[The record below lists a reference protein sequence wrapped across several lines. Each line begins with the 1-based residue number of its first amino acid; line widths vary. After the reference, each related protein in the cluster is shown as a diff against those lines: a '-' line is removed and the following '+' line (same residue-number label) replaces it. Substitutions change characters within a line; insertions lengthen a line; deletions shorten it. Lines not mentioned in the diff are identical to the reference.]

1 MEITNRLLK
10 QTRETIMSQNM
21 YELARQ
27 LQSPGVVTTAYF
39 NPNRLTKTLRNM
51 ARKSIAS
58 GKHSGGWSSQT
69 KKVRNLI
76 FMLAG
81 ETPVIH
87 AKPEHGPYVSFVS
100 SRAIPHTVQ
109 NEMIGL
115 LEADCSLTKM
125 NFETEKKNYYK
136 ITYDEFV
143 ERVDDTFVTNTK
155 RLQEVGGST
164 HYSLI
169 IRNKPIRE
177 QVVDLFLTLR
187 TSDEVALAE
196 RIASLLD
203 ENKEFLIPTTHNF

>member
-1 MEITNRLLK
+1 MEHSNRTLK
-10 QTRETIMSQNM
+10 ETIMSNM
-21 YELARQ
+21 YALARQ
-27 LQSPGVVTTAYF
+27 LQAPGVVTTAYF
-39 NPNRLTKTLRNM
+39 NPMRLTKSLRNL

-58 GKHSGGWSSQT
+58 GKHSGGWYSKT
-69 KKVRNLI
+69 KEVRNLI
-76 FMLAG
+76 FKLAG

-100 SRAIPHTVQ
+100 PRPIPHSVQ

-115 LEADCSLTKM
+115 LEADCSLIKM
-125 NFETEKKNYYK
+125 NFEEEKKNYYK
-136 ITYDEFV
+136 ITHDEFV
-143 ERVDDTFVTNTK
+143 ERVDETFTTNVK
-155 RLQEVGGST
+155 RLQEVGGSP

-169 IRNKPIRE
+169 IRNKPLRE
-177 QVVDLFLTLR
+177 QLVDLFLTLR

>member
-1 MEITNRLLK
+1 
-10 QTRETIMSQNM
+10 MSNM
-21 YELARQ
+21 YALARQ
-27 LQSPGVVTTAYF
+27 LQAPGVVTTAYF
-39 NPNRLTKTLRNM
+39 NPMRLTKTLRNL

-58 GKHSGGWSSQT
+58 GKHSGGWHSKT
-69 KKVRNLI
+69 KEVRNLI
-76 FMLAG
+76 FKLAG

-100 SRAIPHTVQ
+100 PRPIPISVQ
-109 NEMIGL
+109 NEMIEL
-115 LEADCSLTKM
+115 LEADCSLIKM
-125 NFETEKKNYYK
+125 NFEEEKKNYYK
-136 ITYDEFV
+136 ITHDEFI
-143 ERVDDTFVTNTK
+143 ERVDDTFVTNMK

-169 IRNKPIRE
+169 IRNKPLRE

-203 ENKEFLIPTTHNF
+203 ENKEFLIPMTHDF

>member
-1 MEITNRLLK
+1 MEYSISTFK
-10 QTRETIMSQNM
+10 ETIMSHM
-21 YELARQ
+21 YALARQ
-27 LQSPGVVTTAYF
+27 LQAPGVVTTAYF

-58 GKHSGGWSSQT
+58 GKHSGGWYSKT
-69 KKVRNLI
+69 KEVRNLI
-76 FMLAG
+76 FKLAG

-100 SRAIPHTVQ
+100 PRPIPISVQ
-109 NEMIGL
+109 NEMIEL
-115 LEADCSLTKM
+115 LEADCSLIKM
-125 NFETEKKNYYK
+125 NFEEEKKNYYK
-136 ITYDEFV
+136 ITHDEFI
-143 ERVDDTFVTNTK
+143 ERVDDTFVTNMK
-155 RLQEVGGST
+155 RLQEVGGSP

-169 IRNKPIRE
+169 IRNKPLRE

-203 ENKEFLIPTTHNF
+203 ENKEFLIPMDHNF

>member
-1 MEITNRLLK
+1 MR
-10 QTRETIMSQNM
+10 NM

-39 NPNRLTKTLRNM
+39 NPTRLTKTLRNM

-76 FMLAG
+76 FKLAG

-100 SRAIPHTVQ
+100 PRPIPQATKD
-109 NEMIGL
+109 EMTGL
-115 LEADCSLTKM
+115 LEADCALTKM
-125 NFETEKKNYYK
+125 NFDEEKKNYYK
-136 ITYDEFV
+136 ITYQDFV
-143 ERVDDTFVTNTK
+143 DRVNETLVTNK
-155 RLQEVGGST
+155 QRINEVGGSS

-169 IRNKPIRE
+169 IRNKPLRE
-177 QVVDLFLTLR
+177 QLVDLFLTLR
-187 TSDEVALAE
+187 TPDEVALAE

-203 ENKEFLIPTTHNF
+203 ENKEFLIPMDHNF

>member
-1 MEITNRLLK
+1 
-10 QTRETIMSQNM
+10 MSHM
-21 YELARQ
+21 YAIARQ

-51 ARKSIAS
+51 VRKSIAS
-58 GKHSGGWSSQT
+58 GRYTGGWSSQT
-69 KKVRNLI
+69 KSVRKLV
-76 FMLAG
+76 FKLAG
-81 ETPVIH
+81 EEPVIH

-100 SRAIPHTVQ
+100 PRPIPYTVQ

-136 ITYDEFV
+136 ITYEEFV
-143 ERVDDTFVTNTK
+143 QRVDSTFADNIK

-164 HYSLI
+164 HYSLV
-169 IRNKPIRE
+169 IRNKPLRE
-177 QVVDLFLTLR
+177 QVVSLFLTLR

-203 ENKEFLIPTTHNF
+203 ENKEFLIPTTHGF

>member
-1 MEITNRLLK
+1 MEHSNRTLK
-10 QTRETIMSQNM
+10 ETIMSNM
-21 YELARQ
+21 YALARQ

-39 NPNRLTKTLRNM
+39 NPIRLTKTLRNM
-51 ARKSIAS
+51 TRKSIAS

-76 FMLAG
+76 FKLAG

-100 SRAIPHTVQ
+100 PRPIPHTVQ
-109 NEMIGL
+109 NEMISL

-125 NFETEKKNYYK
+125 NFEEEKKNYYK
-136 ITYDEFV
+136 ITHDEFV
-143 ERVDDTFVTNTK
+143 GKVDETFATNLR

-169 IRNKPIRE
+169 IRNKPLRE

-203 ENKEFLIPTTHNF
+203 ENREFLIPMTQEF

>member
-1 MEITNRLLK
+1 
-10 QTRETIMSQNM
+10 
-21 YELARQ
+21 
-27 LQSPGVVTTAYF
+27 
-39 NPNRLTKTLRNM
+39 M
-51 ARKSIAS
+51 ARRSIAS
-58 GKHSGGWSSQT
+58 GKHNGGWSSQT

-76 FMLAG
+76 FKLAG

-87 AKPEHGPYVSFVS
+87 AKPEHGPYVSFVAP
-100 SRAIPHTVQ
+100 RPIPHSVQ

-143 ERVDDTFVTNTK
+143 KRVDETFTANMK
-155 RLQEVGGST
+155 RLQEVGGSK

-203 ENKEFLIPTTHNF
+203 ENREFLIPMTHEF

>member
-10 QTRETIMSQNM
+10 QTTKETIMRNM

-39 NPNRLTKTLRNM
+39 NPTRLTKTLRNM

-58 GKHSGGWSSQT
+58 GKHSGGWSSKT
-69 KKVRNLI
+69 KQVRNLI
-76 FMLAG
+76 FKLAG

-100 SRAIPHTVQ
+100 PRPIPQ
-109 NEMIGL
+109 AMKDEMTGL
-115 LEADCSLTKM
+115 LEADCALTKM
-125 NFETEKKNYYK
+125 NFEEEKKNYYK
-136 ITYDEFV
+136 ITYQDFV
-143 ERVDDTFVTNTK
+143 DRVNETLVTNK
-155 RLQEVGGST
+155 QRIKEVGGSS

-169 IRNKPIRE
+169 IRNKPLRE
-177 QVVDLFLTLR
+177 QLVDLFLTLR
-187 TSDEVALAE
+187 TPDEVALAE

-203 ENKEFLIPTTHNF
+203 ENKEFLIPMTHDF

>member
-1 MEITNRLLK
+1 MR
-10 QTRETIMSQNM
+10 NM

-51 ARKSIAS
+51 VRKSIAS
-58 GKHSGGWSSQT
+58 GKHSGGWSSKT
-69 KKVRNLI
+69 KQVRNLI
-76 FMLAG
+76 FKLAG
-81 ETPVIH
+81 EAPVIH
-87 AKPEHGPYVSFVS
+87 AKPEHGPYVSFVAP
-100 SRAIPHTVQ
+100 RAIPQ
-109 NEMIGL
+109 AMKDEMAGL
-115 LEADCSLTKM
+115 LEADCALTKM

-136 ITYDEFV
+136 ITYEEFV
-143 ERVDDTFVTNTK
+143 KRVDETLDTNK
-155 RLQEVGGST
+155 QRIKEVGGSN

-177 QVVDLFLTLR
+177 QLVDLFLTLR

-203 ENKEFLIPTTHNF
+203 ENKEFLIPTTHDF

>member
-1 MEITNRLLK
+1 
-10 QTRETIMSQNM
+10 MSNM
-21 YELARQ
+21 YALARQ

-39 NPNRLTKTLRNM
+39 NPNRLTKTLRNLV
-51 ARKSIAS
+51 RKSIAS
-58 GKHSGGWSSQT
+58 GKHSGGWSSKT
-69 KKVRNLI
+69 KHVRNLI
-76 FMLAG
+76 FKLAG

-100 SRAIPHTVQ
+100 HRVIPLTVQ

-115 LEADCSLTKM
+115 LEADCALTKM

-136 ITYDEFV
+136 ITYAEFV
-143 ERVDDTFVTNTK
+143 ERVDDTFSTNMK
-155 RLQEVGGST
+155 RLQEVGGSS

-169 IRNKPIRE
+169 IRNKPLRE

-187 TSDEVALAE
+187 TSDEIAMAE

>member
-1 MEITNRLLK
+1 MEITNSIFK
-10 QTRETIMSQNM
+10 ETIMSNM
-21 YELARQ
+21 YALARQ

-39 NPNRLTKTLRNM
+39 NPMRLTKTLRNM
-51 ARKSIAS
+51 TRKSIAS
-58 GKHSGGWSSQT
+58 GKHSGGWSSKSKQ
-69 KKVRNLI
+69 VRNLV
-76 FMLAG
+76 FKLAG

-100 SRAIPHTVQ
+100 PRPIPLSVQ
-109 NEMIGL
+109 NEMIEL

-136 ITYDEFV
+136 ITHDEFV
-143 ERVDDTFVTNTK
+143 ERVDDTFVANMK
-155 RLQEVGGST
+155 RLQEVGGSP

-169 IRNKPIRE
+169 IRNKPLRE

-203 ENKEFLIPTTHNF
+203 ENQEFLIPVDYNF

>member
-1 MEITNRLLK
+1 
-10 QTRETIMSQNM
+10 MSQNM

-87 AKPEHGPYVSFVS
+87 AKPEHGPYVSFVAP
-100 SRAIPHTVQ
+100 RAIPQ
-109 NEMIGL
+109 AIKDEMAGL
-115 LEADCSLTKM
+115 LEADCALTKM

-136 ITYDEFV
+136 ITYEEFV
-143 ERVDDTFVTNTK
+143 ERVDETLDTNIQRIK
-155 RLQEVGGST
+155 EVGGSN

-169 IRNKPIRE
+169 IRNKPLRE
-177 QVVDLFLTLR
+177 QLVDLFLTLR
-187 TSDEVALAE
+187 TPDEVAMAE

-203 ENKEFLIPTTHNF
+203 ENKEFLIPLDYNF

>member
-1 MEITNRLLK
+1 
-10 QTRETIMSQNM
+10 MSNM
-21 YELARQ
+21 YGLARQ
-27 LQSPGVVTTAYF
+27 LQAPGVVTTAYF

-58 GKHSGGWSSQT
+58 GKHSGGWYSKT
-69 KKVRNLI
+69 KEVRNLI
-76 FMLAG
+76 FKLAG

-100 SRAIPHTVQ
+100 PRPIPISVQ
-109 NEMIGL
+109 NEMIEL

-136 ITYDEFV
+136 ITYEEFV
-143 ERVDDTFVTNTK
+143 KRVDETFATNMQ

-169 IRNKPIRE
+169 IRNKPLRE

-196 RIASLLD
+196 RVASLLD
-203 ENKEFLIPTTHNF
+203 ENKEFLIPMDHNF

>member
-1 MEITNRLLK
+1 
-10 QTRETIMSQNM
+10 MSNM

-39 NPNRLTKTLRNM
+39 NPTRLTKTLRNLV
-51 ARKSIAS
+51 RKSIAS
-58 GKHSGGWSSQT
+58 GKHSGGWSSKT
-69 KKVRNLI
+69 KQIRKLI
-76 FMLAG
+76 FVLAG

-100 SRAIPHTVQ
+100 PRVIPHTVQ

-115 LEADCSLTKM
+115 LEADCALTKM

-136 ITYDEFV
+136 ITYAEFV
-143 ERVDDTFVTNTK
+143 ERVNETLDTNK
-155 RLQEVGGST
+155 QRIKEVGGSN

-169 IRNKPIRE
+169 IRNKPLRE
-177 QVVDLFLTLR
+177 QLVDLFLTLR
-187 TSDEVALAE
+187 TPDEVAMAE

-203 ENKEFLIPTTHNF
+203 ENREFLIPMTHNF

>member
-1 MEITNRLLK
+1 MEHSISIFK
-10 QTRETIMSQNM
+10 ETIMRNM

-39 NPNRLTKTLRNM
+39 NPTRLTKTLRNM
-51 ARKSIAS
+51 TRKSIAS
-58 GKHSGGWSSQT
+58 GKHSGGWSSKSKQ
-69 KKVRNLI
+69 VRNLV
-76 FMLAG
+76 FKLAG

-100 SRAIPHTVQ
+100 PRPIPLSVQ
-109 NEMIGL
+109 NEMIEL

-136 ITYDEFV
+136 ITHDEFV
-143 ERVDDTFVTNTK
+143 ERVDDTFVANMK
-155 RLQEVGGST
+155 RLQEVGGSP

-169 IRNKPIRE
+169 IRNKPLRE

-203 ENKEFLIPTTHNF
+203 ENQEFLIPVDYNF

>member
-1 MEITNRLLK
+1 
-10 QTRETIMSQNM
+10 M
-21 YELARQ
+21 YALARQ

-51 ARKSIAS
+51 VRKSIMS
-58 GKHSGGWSSQT
+58 GKHSGGWSSKT
-69 KKVRNLI
+69 KEVRNLI
-76 FMLAG
+76 FKLAG

-100 SRAIPHTVQ
+100 PRPISQTMTD
-109 NEMIGL
+109 EMAGL
-115 LEADCSLTKM
+115 LEADCALTKM

-143 ERVDDTFVTNTK
+143 KRVNETLDTNK
-155 RLQEVGGST
+155 QRIKEVGGSN

-169 IRNKPIRE
+169 IRNKPLRE
-177 QVVDLFLTLR
+177 QVVDLFLTQR
-187 TSDEVALAE
+187 TPDEVALAE

-203 ENKEFLIPTTHNF
+203 ENKEFLIPLDHNF

>member
-1 MEITNRLLK
+1 MGFTNWTLK
-10 QTRETIMSQNM
+10 QTKETIMSNM
-21 YELARQ
+21 YGLARQ
-27 LQSPGVVTTAYF
+27 LQAPGVVTTAYF

-58 GKHSGGWSSQT
+58 GKHSGGWYSKT
-69 KKVRNLI
+69 KEVRNLI
-76 FMLAG
+76 FKLAG

-100 SRAIPHTVQ
+100 PRPIPISVQ
-109 NEMIGL
+109 NEMIEL

-136 ITYDEFV
+136 ITYEEFV
-143 ERVDDTFVTNTK
+143 KRVDETFATNMQ

-169 IRNKPIRE
+169 IRNKPLRE

-196 RIASLLD
+196 RVASLLD
-203 ENKEFLIPTTHNF
+203 ENKEFLIPMDHNF